1 MKLELYEQY
10 SFTESNNRYSQNQQH
25 VEASNCKMDNIQDEE
40 AKAVEVVEEDII
52 QVADNNTQ
60 PQLLQEDQEETE
72 NKVSP
77 AIEDDEGTG
86 VKGSFSTFQADLNFS
101 G

>member
-1 MKLELYEQY
+1 M
-10 SFTESNNRYSQNQQH
+10 SNIHSQNQIIATQQKH
-25 VEASNCKMDNIQDEE
+25 VEASSCKMDNIQDEE

-52 QVADNNTQ
+52 QVTDNNTQ

-86 VKGSFSTFQADLNFS
+86 VKGSFSSYQADLNFT

>member
-1 MKLELYEQY
+1 M
-10 SFTESNNRYSQNQQH
+10 SNIHSQNQIIATQQKH

-72 NKVSP
+72 NKVSS

-86 VKGSFSTFQADLNFS
+86 VKGSFSTYQADLNFT